1 MIKELFLKERKE
13 EGKTGFIG
21 TGNGSRNGRGGRGPQ
36 LRHNREN
43 ETRPSAM
50 RENCAVDT
58 RKGNQ
63 TGKAMLYFFFFFL
76 TREIKCCIKGRLR
89 GL

>member
-21 TGNGSRNGRGGRGPQ
+21 TGNGSRNGRGGGGPR
-36 LRHNREN
+36 LRHKREN
-43 ETRPSAM
+43 ETCPSTM
-50 RENCAVDT
+50 RENCAVDA

-63 TGKAMLYFFFFFL
+63 KGKHTLYFFFFFL
-76 TREIKCCIKGRLR
+76 TREIRCCIKGKLR